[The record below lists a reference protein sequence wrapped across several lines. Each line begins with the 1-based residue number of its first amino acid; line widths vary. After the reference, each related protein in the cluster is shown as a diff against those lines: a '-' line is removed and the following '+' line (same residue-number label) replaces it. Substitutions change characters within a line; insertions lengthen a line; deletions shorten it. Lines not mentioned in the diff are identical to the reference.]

1 MLNSGV
7 ATMDQIKIPG
17 ENDVFY
23 GGARMPRN
31 HPGNQR
37 FRQMVQDKLP
47 IYADASKSGK
57 STIISQVIEFV
68 RSTTPRGEFLQND
81 PLSGWYYKMTDHQI
95 VSNFVFVLFLV
106 INVFFREKN
115 YDIDISI
122 FTYVTS
128 NNNQ

>member
-1 MLNSGV
+1 
-7 ATMDQIKIPG
+7 MDQIKIPG

-23 GGARMPRN
+23 GGARKPRN

-37 FRQMVQDKLP
+37 FRQMIQDKLP

-57 STIISQVIEFV
+57 STIISQIIEFV

-95 VSNFVFVLFLV
+95 VSNFVFIYFSSSGGLCIFLRQRT
-106 INVFFREKN
+106 I
-115 YDIDISI
+115 
-122 FTYVTS
+122 
-128 NNNQ
+128 